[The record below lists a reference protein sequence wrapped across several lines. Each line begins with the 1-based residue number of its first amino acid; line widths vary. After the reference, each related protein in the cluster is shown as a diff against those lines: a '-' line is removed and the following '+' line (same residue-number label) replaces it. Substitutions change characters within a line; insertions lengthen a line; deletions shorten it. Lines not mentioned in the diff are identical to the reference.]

1 MAKNEK
7 NKQRLD
13 YAAEIKKLN
22 NEGVKPLYL
31 LYGEEDYLRE
41 MYLTKI
47 KQLCLDGGEEDFNYK
62 RIDGPVID
70 LGELDEAINAVPFFA
85 EHTLVEI
92 RGFDINACREK
103 EAERLKN
110 ILSDIPEFC
119 TVVFVIGVEYSL
131 DGRLAAVKTV
141 KKLGYA
147 LEFTAQDSSKL
158 IDWIAKRFAA
168 LGKSISRENAEYL
181 IFTSGSLMNR
191 LIPEIEK
198 IASFASSGEI
208 TRKDIQTTAQR
219 IPEADVFEMTE
230 LIGLG
235 RYDQAA
241 SILAELLH
249 AKEHPIMLLAL
260 IGQQMR
266 RLYAAKLAAKH
277 GKSRNDIMELCLV
290 NYSFIADKLISAAKN
305 YSLEQLEH
313 IVELCP
319 EYDFRMKSGG
329 DPEGLI
335 KEFIAR
341 IAGDV

>member
-1 MAKNEK
+1 MAKFEK

-22 NEGVKPLYL
+22 NEGAKHLYL

-41 MYLTKI
+41 MYLTKLR
-47 KQLCLDGGEEDFNYK
+47 QLCLDGEGDDFNYK
-62 RIDGPVID
+62 RLDGPVID
-70 LGELDEAINAVPFFA
+70 LGELDEAINAVPFFS
-85 EHTLVEI
+85 EHTFVEV

-103 EAERLKN
+103 DAERLKD
-110 ILSDIPEFC
+110 ILSDIPDFC

-131 DGRLAAVKTV
+131 DGRLAAAKTI

-147 LEFTAQDSSKL
+147 IEFTAQDSSKL
-158 IDWIAKRFAA
+158 TDWIAKRFAA
-168 LGKSISRENAEYL
+168 LGKTITRTNAEQL
-181 IFTSGSLMNR
+181 VFTSGSLMNR

-198 IASFASSGEI
+198 IASFATSSEI
-208 TRKDIQTTAQR
+208 TAEDIRATAQR

-230 LIGLG
+230 LIGQG
-235 RYDQAA
+235 RYDKAMA
-241 SILAELLH
+241 ILSELLH

-260 IGQQMR
+260 IGNQMR

-277 GKSRNDIMELCLV
+277 GRSRDEIMELCSV
-290 NYSFIADKLISAAKN
+290 THSFIADKLITAAKN
-305 YSLEQLEH
+305 YTLEQLEH
-313 IVELCP
+313 ILVICVD
-319 EYDFRMKSGG
+319 YDFRMKSGG
-329 DPEGLI
+329 DAEQLI